1 MTPSYLLWMLA
12 VMALMPLVAVPL
24 LSRYIAKQERLT
36 LRMWEVQRFTAR
48 GSEEDE
54 RPDVG
59 GNLMTRTVESLGSA
73 MIESGML
80 SESTL
85 NEVQET
91 LTNTRLRG
99 ARGLSLF
106 IGLKMMLLV
115 GLPLLTIIG
124 GSQSGMAAGPLLSL
138 SAIASIIGLLAPDWI
153 IKAIRARYLK
163 GVEAGLADALDMMV
177 ICAEAG
183 LGLESAIE
191 RVSEEIGVAHRNV
204 SLELARTSQDLRMMS
219 DRKAALT
226 AMGTRTGL
234 DSMKRIATMLV
245 QSSQLG
251 TPLTKA
257 LRTISA
263 ELRQEALTRFEAR
276 AARLPVLLTVPMI
289 VFILP
294 CVFIVVAGP
303 AGLQAMR
310 AFHH

>member
-1 MTPSYLLWMLA
+1 
-12 VMALMPLVAVPL
+12 
-24 LSRYIAKQERLT
+24 
-36 LRMWEVQRFTAR
+36 
-48 GSEEDE
+48 
-54 RPDVG
+54 
-59 GNLMTRTVESLGSA
+59 MTRTVESLGSA

>member
-1 MTPSYLLWMLA
+1 MNPMLLWPLA
-12 VMALMPLVAVPL
+12 AMALMPLVAVPL
-24 LSRYIAKQERLT
+24 LSRHIAKQERLAM
-36 LRMWEVQRFTAR
+36 RMWDVQRIANR
-48 GSEEDE
+48 EADSE

-59 GNLMTRTVESLGSA
+59 GNAITRGIEALGGA

-80 SESTL
+80 SEATL

-106 IGLKMMLLV
+106 IGLKMMLLF

-124 GSQSGMAAGPLLSL
+124 GSQSGITAGPLLSV
-138 SAIASIIGLLAPDWI
+138 SAVASIIGLLAPDYI

-163 GVEAGLADALDMMV
+163 GVETGLADALDMMV

-191 RVSEEIGVAHRNV
+191 RVADEIAVAHRNV
-204 SLELARTSQDLRMMS
+204 ALELARTSQDLRLMS
-219 DRKAALT
+219 DRRAALT
-226 AMGTRTGL
+226 NMGTRTGL
-234 DSMKRIATMLV
+234 DSMKRVSTMLV

-303 AGLQAMR
+303 AGLQAVK

>member
-1 MTPSYLLWMLA
+1 MNPMLLYPLA
-12 VMALMPLVAVPL
+12 IMALMPLVAVPL
-24 LSRYIAKQERLT
+24 LSRHISRQERLA
-36 LRMWEVQRFTAR
+36 LRMWEVQRFGTKEPA
-48 GSEEDE
+48 GE
-54 RPDVG
+54 RPDAA
-59 GNLMTRTVESLGSA
+59 GNALTRAIEALGTA

-80 SESTL
+80 SASTL

-106 IGLKMMLLV
+106 IGLKMMLLF

-124 GSQSGMAAGPLLSL
+124 GSQSGISAGPLLSL
-138 SAIASIIGLLAPDWI
+138 SAVASIVGLLAPDYI
-153 IKAIRARYLK
+153 IKAIRSRYLK
-163 GVEAGLADALDMMV
+163 QVEAGLADALDMMV

-191 RVSEEIGVAHRNV
+191 RVSEEIGAAHRNV

-219 DRKAALT
+219 DRRAALSN
-226 AMGTRTGL
+226 MGTRTGL
-234 DSMKRIATMLV
+234 ESMKRVATMLV

-303 AGLQAMR
+303 AGLQAVK
-310 AFHH
+310 AFHN

>member
-1 MTPSYLLWMLA
+1 MINPVILWVLG
-12 VMALMPLVAVPL
+12 LMGLVPLVAVPL
-24 LSRYIAKQERLT
+24 LSRHIARQERLA
-36 LRMWEVQRFTAR
+36 LRMWEVRRVVTR
-48 GSEEDE
+48 EGLDG
-54 RPDVG
+54 RPDIG
-59 GNLMTRTVESLGSA
+59 GNVVTRGIEALGAA
-73 MIESGML
+73 MINSGVL
-80 SESTL
+80 SEATL

-99 ARGLSLF
+99 MRGLSMF
-106 IGLKMMLLV
+106 IGLKMVLLIS
-115 GLPLLTIIG
+115 LPLFVIVT
-124 GSQSGMAAGPLLSL
+124 GSQAGLASGTLLSF
-138 SAIASIIGLLAPDWI
+138 SAVASIVGLLAPDYI
-153 IKAIRARYLK
+153 IRSIRARYLK
-163 GVEAGLADALDMMV
+163 AVEAGLADALDMLV

-183 LGLESAIE
+183 LGLEAAIE
-191 RVSEEIGVAHRNV
+191 RVSEEIVVAHRNV
-204 SLELARTSQDLRMMS
+204 SLELIRTSQDLRMIS
-219 DRKAALT
+219 DRKVALSN
-226 AMGTRTGL
+226 MGTRTGL
-234 DSMKRIATMLV
+234 DSMKRLATMLV

>member
-1 MTPSYLLWMLA
+1 MFLWLFG
-12 VMALMPLVAVPL
+12 VMALMPLIAVPM
-24 LSRYIAKQERLT
+24 LSRYIARQERLS
-36 LRMWEVQRFTAR
+36 LRMWEVRRLVDRESAE
-48 GSEEDE
+48 G
-54 RPDVG
+54 RPETG
-59 GNLMTRTVESLGSA
+59 GNFLTRSIEAIGKG

-80 SESTL
+80 SASTL
-85 NEVQET
+85 TEVTET

-106 IGLKMMLLV
+106 IGLKMVLLV
-115 GLPLLTIIG
+115 ALPLLVITL
-124 GSQSGMAAGPLLSL
+124 GSQVGLASGTLLSM
-138 SAIASIIGLLAPDWI
+138 SAVAAIVGLLAPDTI
-153 IKAIRARYLK
+153 VRRIRARYLK
-163 GVEAGLADALDMMV
+163 AVEAGLADALDMLV

-183 LGLESAIE
+183 LGLEAAIE
-191 RVSEEIGVAHRNV
+191 RVSEEIVVAHRNV
-204 SLELARTSQDLRMMS
+204 SLELIRTSQDLRMIS
-219 DRKAALT
+219 DRKIALT
-226 AMGTRTGL
+226 NMGTRTGL
-234 DSMKRIATMLV
+234 DSMKRLATMLV